1 MSFRGSISRAFE
13 NTLCKYVLNE
23 NQAMTSIIVSFVQ
36 GLYFLLFGRKFCQIL
51 WSFLKTY
58 FSSEYLL
65 KLDPNGSNFSVL
77 QLKISFLCD
86 IYHMWCVNKGKWVNR
101 NFEAKKKDILHHL
114 LFNWRRIALE
124 CFVGFCCTTAWISYQ
139 QTRTPS
145 LVSLSSQL
153 HPTLLGHH
161 RAPSWA
167 PCTDSLWLSVLH
179 VVVYISCCCLA
190 TKLCLTLCNPK
201 DCSPPGSPVHG
212 ISQARILE

>member
-1 MSFRGSISRAFE
+1 MQGIFICPSDSACYVHTVKATSWSNTCFVLFYFVLDDKLLKIRNMSFRGSISRAFE

-101 NFEAKKKDILHHL
+101 NFEAKKRTYCIIFYLTGGEL
-114 LFNWRRIALE
+114 L
-124 CFVGFCCTTAWISYQ
+124 
-139 QTRTPS
+139 
-145 LVSLSSQL
+145 
-153 HPTLLGHH
+153 
-161 RAPSWA
+161 
-167 PCTDSLWLSVLH
+167 
-179 VVVYISCCCLA
+179 
-190 TKLCLTLCNPK
+190 
-201 DCSPPGSPVHG
+201 
-212 ISQARILE
+212 